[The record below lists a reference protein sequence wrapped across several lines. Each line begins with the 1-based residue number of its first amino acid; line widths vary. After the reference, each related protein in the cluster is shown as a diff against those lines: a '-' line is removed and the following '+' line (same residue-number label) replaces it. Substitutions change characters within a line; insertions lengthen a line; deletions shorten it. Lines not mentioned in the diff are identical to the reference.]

1 MALAPGII
9 LCPPELVVPL
19 SRALTIPTAMDL
31 VTLAD
36 VQALVGHSPKE
47 TRAMDIRQHVEA
59 ELAKAALGGDTAQ
72 VAIALQMVL
81 MLEKIEYRRVGT
93 I

>member
-19 SRALTIPTAMDL
+19 SRALTIPTVMDL

-36 VQALVGHSPKE
+36 VQALIGHSPKE
-47 TRAMDIRQHVEA
+47 TWAMDIRPHVEA
-59 ELAKAALGGDTAQ
+59 ELAKAGASSDRAADGADVGKDRIPPSGDDLT
-72 VAIALQMVL
+72 
-81 MLEKIEYRRVGT
+81 RRKP
-93 I
+93 